1 MRGHARTC
9 AHMHAHARTCV
20 HMRTHACT
28 CAHMRAHARTCTHMR
43 AHRPPPWVAA
53 HAAAGTPPRRARMQ
67 AHAVHACTPHA
78 FLGRGAAGTGSKPLR
93 QRLMN
98 NPCGSRARNR
108 RIRGPTPCP
117 LAKGPL
123 HSIRRPGGLGVPL
136 ALLRGELLGRS
147 RGRGAIWLRG
157 VTVST
162 SAHAHTHRHAHRA
175 HAREP
180 CKTNNVK
187 RVGNH

>member
-28 CAHMRAHARTCTHMR
+28 CALMRAHARTCTHMR

-93 QRLMN
+93 QRLMS

-108 RIRGPTPCP
+108 RIRGPTPSP
-117 LAKGPL
+117 LGQGAFAL
-123 HSIRRPGGLGVPL
+123 HSASGWFGCAACSSP
-136 ALLRGELLGRS
+136 
-147 RGRGAIWLRG
+147 RGAPRSQQGKGGYLASWCNCKHFGTCTHAQARTQG
-157 VTVST
+157 ACKRTV
-162 SAHAHTHRHAHRA
+162 
-175 HAREP
+175 
-180 CKTNNVK
+180 
-187 RVGNH
+187 